1 MPRKSEARGA
11 THGNGNIWMPSSVSL
26 WEPHYPQVYIEAIAG
41 QEGDENIGDGLE
53 DLGSD
58 DRASNDRQRRPGNQI
73 SGGQDNVY
81 YIDDINIMMPSP

>member
-1 MPRKSEARGA
+1 MD
-11 THGNGNIWMPSSVSL
+11 
-26 WEPHYPQVYIEAIAG
+26 G

-58 DRASNDRQRRPGNQI
+58 DHISNDRQRRPGI
-73 SGGQDNVY
+73 HMSGGQDNVY